1 MLRGQFDRTRPNLT
15 PSSLALN
22 VTAERNV
29 RLGSRN
35 KLLYWFNTEVHFITL
50 SRFTRLKV
58 TVTLTSRWV
67 LAVCVTVFDVMMSR
81 ENKQTWAV
89 YFTSNETSSGYTVR
103 LPEKLVCT

>member
-1 MLRGQFDRTRPNLT
+1 MLRGQFDRTRPDLT

-22 VTAERNV
+22 VTAVRNV

-67 LAVCVTVFDVMMSR
+67 LAHDLHLSSTFSHPSF
-81 ENKQTWAV
+81 QTGA
-89 YFTSNETSSGYTVR
+89 NA
-103 LPEKLVCT
+103 

>member
-35 KLLYWFNTEVHFITL
+35 KLLYWFNTEVHFIQVHPFKGH
-50 SRFTRLKV
+50 SY
-58 TVTLTSRWV
+58 
-67 LAVCVTVFDVMMSR
+67 FD
-81 ENKQTWAV
+81 
-89 YFTSNETSSGYTVR
+89 
-103 LPEKLVCT
+103 